1 MKVEIFQEK
10 LIEIAK
16 TVVPYREI
24 SRHQGCIWWN
34 EDCSKAKRE
43 FIGKKRIYNLVGNL
57 HSLIEKNRAYA
68 IFRKTV
74 LEAKKNSWNNFI
86 NKLDFRKPTS
96 KVYEF
101 MKKMNNR
108 ATSGR
113 SNQRIASDNKLL
125 LTDDQKADAAA
136 KFMSSTVGRGDPI
149 YRRRPIW
156 TQK

>member
-1 MKVEIFQEK
+1 M
-10 LIEIAK
+10 
-16 TVVPYREI
+16 R
-24 SRHQGCIWWN
+24 
-34 EDCSKAKRE
+34 
-43 FIGKKRIYNLVGNL
+43 NL

-74 LEAKKNSWNNFI
+74 LEAKKKSWNNFI

-113 SNQRIASDNKLL
+113 SNPPIASDNKLL
-125 LTDDQKADAAA
+125 VTDDEKADAAA
-136 KFMSSTVGRGDPI
+136 KFMSSTVGRGDPDI
-149 YRRRPIW
+149 QKKTNMDTKVSDLGTQGQDEPYNRPFIEQELMNVINKLPD
-156 TQK
+156 TSPGPDKIL